1 MTLEFS
7 YSKRTHARLCQFVA
21 CVVHNCK
28 VSSGDCFLTA
38 KFYAVQVHSVVVV
51 AVPEVGVAA
60 AEEEG
65 VGEAV
70 ADRGVKDEAESECV
84 YVQQC
89 SRQC

>member
-1 MTLEFS
+1 MVSTMTLEFP
-7 YSKRTHARLCQFVA
+7 YSKRAHARLCQFLA
-21 CVVHNCK
+21 ICK
-28 VSSGDCFLTA
+28 ASSGDRFLTA
-38 KFYAVQVHSVVVV
+38 KFYAFQVHSVVVV
-51 AVPEVGVAA
+51 AVPEAGVAA